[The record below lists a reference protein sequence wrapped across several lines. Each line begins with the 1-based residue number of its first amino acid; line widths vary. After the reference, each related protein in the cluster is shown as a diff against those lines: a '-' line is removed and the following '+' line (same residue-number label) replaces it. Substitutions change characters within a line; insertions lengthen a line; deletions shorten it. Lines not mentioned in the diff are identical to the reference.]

1 MVICVE
7 KSDLNLGNLFAFIF
21 SEALVNSGFMSIF
34 DAWKGSKYQQILPQ
48 KHYQKE

>member
-7 KSDLNLGNLFAFIF
+7 KSDFNLDNLFAFIF
-21 SEALVNSGFMSIF
+21 VKTIVNPVVMCIF

-48 KHYQKE
+48 KH

>member
-21 SEALVNSGFMSIF
+21 AKTLVNSGFMCIF
-34 DAWKGSKYQQILPQ
+34 DAWKGSKYQQILRQ
-48 KHYQKE
+48 KYYQKK

>member
-7 KSDLNLGNLFAFIF
+7 KSDLNWDDLFAFIF
-21 SEALVNSGFMSIF
+21 AETLVNSGFMCIF
-34 DAWKGSKYQQILPQ
+34 DAWKGNKYQQILRQ